1 MDQVDTRGKIVA
13 AASYLFQTKG
23 YAGTGLNEILRESG
37 APKGSLYYYFPGGK
51 EALALAA
58 IEQASHTMQ
67 AKVRQNLALAAE
79 PVAAIRQ
86 VLADMIQALQND
98 GQLLTLSL
106 SMLALETCHSSEPL
120 RQACAR
126 SFREM
131 AAIYTAK
138 LAAGGYPPARAAEGG
153 QLLQATIEGAIIL
166 SLTQKDTAP
175 LQLLQSQLPDLLKP
189 RNWQADSASGP
200 D

>member
-1 MDQVDTRGKIVA
+1 MEPADSRSKIVA

-58 IEQASHTMQ
+58 VEQASQAMQ
-67 AKVRQNLALAAE
+67 TKVRQNLARSAD
-79 PVAAIRQ
+79 PVAALRQ
-86 VLADMIQALQND
+86 LLADMIQALQTD
-98 GQLLTLSL
+98 GQLMTLSL
-106 SMLALETCHSSEPL
+106 SMLALETCHSSEVL

-126 SFREM
+126 SFQEM
-131 AAIYTAK
+131 AAIYTDK
-138 LAAGGYPPARAAEGG
+138 LAAGGYPAGQAAESG
-153 QLLQATIEGAIIL
+153 QLLQAAIEGAIML

-175 LQLLQSQLPDLLKP
+175 LKLLQGQLPRLLKP
-189 RNWQADSASGP
+189 QH
-200 D
+200 